1 MKIIGITGGIGSGK
15 SEVLAYMKIE
25 YGVYVCEAYKVARNL
40 QQKGT
45 ACYQAIVES
54 FGTEIL
60 DQEGELDR
68 EKLAEKV
75 FYSHELLEQLN
86 QLVHPAVKEDIREQ
100 IKTEREKGT
109 GIFVL
114 EAALLLEDHYD
125 EICDEVWFI
134 YADREV
140 RRRRLKSS
148 RGYSDNK
155 ITAIFDSQ
163 MTRDEYLE
171 RCDRAV
177 DNSRSF
183 EETCVQING
192 FMKKIE

>member
-15 SEVLAYMKIE
+15 SEVLAYMKRE
-25 YGVYVCEAYKVARNL
+25 YGVYVCEADKVARNL

-125 EICDEVWFI
+125 EFCDRIWYVHTEKEI
-134 YADREV
+134 RIS
-140 RRRRLKSS
+140 RLMKN
-148 RGYSDNK
+148 RGYSREKAEIRNR
-155 ITAIFDSQ
+155 FLSC
-163 MTRDEYLE
+163 R
-171 RCDRAV
+171 
-177 DNSRSF
+177 
-183 EETCVQING
+183 
-192 FMKKIE
+192 

>member
-15 SEVLAYMKIE
+15 SEVLAYMKRE
-25 YGVYVCEAYKVARNL
+25 YGVYVCEADKVARNL

-86 QLVHPAVKEDIREQ
+86 QLVHQP
-100 IKTEREKGT
+100 TET
-109 GIFVL
+109 P
-114 EAALLLEDHYD
+114 
-125 EICDEVWFI
+125 
-134 YADREV
+134 
-140 RRRRLKSS
+140 
-148 RGYSDNK
+148 
-155 ITAIFDSQ
+155 
-163 MTRDEYLE
+163 
-171 RCDRAV
+171 
-177 DNSRSF
+177 
-183 EETCVQING
+183 
-192 FMKKIE
+192 